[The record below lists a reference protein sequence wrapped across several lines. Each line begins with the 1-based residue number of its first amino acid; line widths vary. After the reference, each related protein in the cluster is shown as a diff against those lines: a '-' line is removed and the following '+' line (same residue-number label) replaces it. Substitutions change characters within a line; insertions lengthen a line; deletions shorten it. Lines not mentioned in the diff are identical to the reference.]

1 MSIERLPIRIFCTEQ
16 DPLRRAHSDSE
27 RESWLFSRGNVAWLG
42 MGGNIVGTWGN
53 PVESFRHA
61 ITTMQNSGLRIIA
74 ISPVV
79 NSPPLGQVRQPSYRN
94 SVLAVSGSISTAALL
109 RLVKRLEREAGRRP
123 GARWGARPLDIDIL
137 SHGGRLIRG
146 HARSSRQGSLVVPHP
161 EAHRRGFV
169 LVPLARLAPLWRHP
183 RLGVTARTLLARQ
196 PSLWR
201 GIRIEAAPLLPI
213 KEDRRCN

>member
-1 MSIERLPIRIFCTEQ
+1 MAQC
-16 DPLRRAHSDSE
+16 DSK
-27 RESWLFSRGNVAWLG
+27 RKPWLLSRGNVAWLG
-42 MGGNIVGTWGN
+42 LGGNVAGTWGN
-53 PVESFRHA
+53 PVDSFRQA

-79 NSPPLGQVRQPSYRN
+79 SSPPLGRVRQPWYRN
-94 SVLAVSGSISTAALL
+94 SVVAVSGPLSTAELL

-137 SHGGRLIRG
+137 SHGSRLIRA
-146 HARSSRQGSLVVPHP
+146 HAKSSRQGPLVVPHP

-169 LVPLARLAPLWRHP
+169 LVPLARLAPSWRHP

-201 GIRIEAAPLLPI
+201 GIRVEAALLLPI
-213 KEDRRCN
+213 KEDNGCA